1 MKSLAAILTAFLT
14 AVLLAGSGFA
24 QGPQGA
30 EEGHNAPTFKPGKN
44 LTDQQK
50 RGEYLFLQRCQI
62 CHLAKYRKSIEVSE
76 RPAVYRN
83 LEGVLKDGGAARE
96 TLVREQIRRGSL
108 NMPGFQYGLEAR
120 EIEDIIAYLKTR

>member
-1 MKSLAAILTAFLT
+1 MKSLAAIITAFLI
-14 AVLLAGSGFA
+14 AVLLTGSSFA
-24 QGPQGA
+24 QGPPA
-30 EEGHNAPTFKPGKN
+30 EEAHHAPTFKPGKN

-50 RGEYLFLQRCQI
+50 RGEFLFLQRCQI
-62 CHLAKYRKSIEVSE
+62 CHLAKYRKSIEASE

-83 LEGVLKDGGAARE
+83 LEGVLKDGGASRE
-96 TLVREQIRRGSL
+96 TMVREQIRRGSL